1 MNQLSILWR
10 EGHIIF
16 DPHTISHIYSEHAW
30 VVLAVAY
37 DHTQLAAA
45 AAAAQHQSSVA
56 AGSQPA
62 AANQVAYLSG
72 NEFIGYLNPQV
83 WPLLQFVLVEFFLAK
98 ISLFCL
104 EASHRGQHYAL
115 PFQPVKLFFS
125 AFLRDRGS
133 LCQTLIYFV
142 RRFPN
147 YRETNRNL

>member
-10 EGHIIF
+10 EGHFIF
-16 DPHTISHIYSEHAW
+16 DPHTISQIYSEHAW

-56 AGSQPA
+56 AASQPAA

-83 WPLLQFVLVEFFLAK
+83 WTLLQFVLLFPHQKLIVLSG
-98 ISLFCL
+98 SL
-104 EASHRGQHYAL
+104 SHRENIML
-115 PFQPVKLFFS
+115 FRSFQ
-125 AFLRDRGS
+125 
-133 LCQTLIYFV
+133 
-142 RRFPN
+142 
-147 YRETNRNL
+147 